1 MCCIEDNVSFFRIYN
16 TVFALINLA
25 FLIASMVTFL
35 QVHDSSRPYYRMY
48 LTHNQEAEVYPLYI
62 IIGMNVAGV
71 LFHSCFAFFASSIVN
86 NSFQERNSNPYRCFL
101 QFVGEGAGLVGIMV
115 IHGIAHVETLGVV
128 LVIFG
133 SVLTLCYFQDEYL
146 NTNYEFTPNKE
157 PHFFAIPIYIL
168 LIIFVTIKSTENIK
182 GPFGARVAI
191 VSLIGLFQTSFMFII
206 QRMHISKR
214 FSGSRVQTQ
223 TLDDDDVE
231 SDGDGQEDGGA
242 ASMKDQMDAIEVGL
256 AEIRRGIFYEILQYT
271 NTTVFMMVVS
281 WLIISIVRNDVVLHE
296 DEN

>member
-1 MCCIEDNVSFFRIYN
+1 MFCIEDNVSFFRFYN
-16 TVFALINLA
+16 AVFALINLA
-25 FLIASMVTFL
+25 FSIASLVTLL
-35 QVHDSSRPYYRMY
+35 QVHDSWRPYYRMH
-48 LTHNQEAEVYPLYI
+48 LTHNQETEVYPIYI
-62 IIGMNVAGV
+62 VIGMNVAAV
-71 LFHSCFAFFASSIVN
+71 LFHSGFAFFARSIVN
-86 NSFQERNSNPYRCFL
+86 TSFQERNSNPYRWFL

-115 IHGIAHVETLGVV
+115 IHGITHVETLGVV

-146 NTNYEFTPNKE
+146 NTNYEFAPNKE
-157 PHFFAIPIYIL
+157 PHLFAIPMYIL

-223 TLDDDDVE
+223 ALEDDDAE
-231 SDGDGQEDGGA
+231 SDGDDQEVGS
-242 ASMKDQMDAIEVGL
+242 SMKDQMDAIEVGL

-271 NTTVFMMVVS
+271 NSTLFMMVVS

-296 DEN
+296 D